1 MDGKD
6 WSTTELSVLYDVFYE
21 CGTRLGGEYV
31 SLAYAAE
38 DAGDAEAVE
47 FWDEQGR
54 LLQNERQ
61 AVDPNDR
68 AEIVATMKQWDH
80 TLQLLRY
87 ARAARPASAAA

>member
-1 MDGKD
+1 MSDKD

-38 DAGDAEAVE
+38 DAGDAEALE

-54 LLQNERQ
+54 LLQQERQ
-61 AVDPNDR
+61 AVNPDDR
-68 AEIVATMKQWDH
+68 AMIVATMKQWDR
-80 TLQLLRY
+80 TLQLLRH
-87 ARAARPASAAA
+87 ARSARPASAAA